1 MDFESNHC
9 TQNCHGVG
17 IHLMSLHL
25 AGTAHVFGHKFL
37 GLLAVLVAVDL
48 AKDLLLLLRMLQVE
62 QSALVAEEVVV
73 PV

>member
-1 MDFESNHC
+1 
-9 TQNCHGVG
+9 
-17 IHLMSLHL
+17 MSLHL